1 MNTQLLEALCKDFAA
16 IYQCEL
22 IQDTIDIVRFDK
34 GTPTD
39 MAIQIWPYKLWIC
52 IHFTPLVK

>member
-22 IQDTIDIVRFDK
+22 IQDTIDIAASTK
-34 GTPTD
+34 EPLP
-39 MAIQIWPYKLWIC
+39 IWPYKLWIC

>member
-34 GTPTD
+34 GTPID
-39 MAIQIWPYKLWIC
+39 MAIQTLDLYTLHSFSK
-52 IHFTPLVK
+52 